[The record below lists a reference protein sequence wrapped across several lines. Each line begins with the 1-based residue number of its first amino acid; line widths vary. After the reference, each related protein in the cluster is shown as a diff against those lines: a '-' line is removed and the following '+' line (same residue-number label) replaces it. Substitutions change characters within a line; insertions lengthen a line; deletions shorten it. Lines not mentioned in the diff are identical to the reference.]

1 MFSSTQ
7 NSTLVTPTAD
17 DHVYRVAVKPPP
29 FWKNKPSIWFAQ
41 MEAQFRTSG
50 VTADQTMFDYLIS
63 AVDSEILESVSDLIL
78 NPPAVEKYKTLK
90 DRLIE
95 HFSGSETQRFQH
107 LLSAQEF
114 GDKKPSEL
122 LQHMIDLCP
131 ALDAKFLKTLWLQQ
145 LPSSLRPVLTAQNID
160 LRSLGKL
167 ADDISSSL
175 QDHHV
180 KAVESSST
188 QSDVLERLSS
198 QMENLSASLEVL
210 KIQQRKPFRSRPFQA
225 RRSEAP
231 EDICWYHKKF
241 GRYAQ
246 QCLRPCNWYR
256 ANKSLFTCVRQ
267 K

>member
-1 MFSSTQ
+1 MFSSTSSTQ
-7 NSTLVTPTAD
+7 NSTLVTPTAA

-50 VTADQTMFDYLIS
+50 ITADQTMFDYLIS
-63 AVDSEILESVSDLIL
+63 AVDSEVLESVSDLIL

-131 ALDAKFLKTLWLQQ
+131 SLDAKFLKTLWLQ
-145 LPSSLRPVLTAQNID
+145 RPVLTALNID

-188 QSDVLERLSS
+188 QSDVLERLRFELADGES
-198 QMENLSASLEVL
+198 QR
-210 KIQQRKPFRSRPFQA
+210 IFRSFENPA
-225 RRSEAP
+225 EKAIPLASIP
-231 EDICWYHKKF
+231 SKKI
-241 GRYAQ
+241 
-246 QCLRPCNWYR
+246 
-256 ANKSLFTCVRQ
+256 
-267 K
+267 